1 MEEIIGIHGLT
12 RYTPNTITT
21 ANAFFEELAAIRSR
35 GYAIDNSEHERH
47 TRCVAVPILNE
58 QEGIEAAL
66 SVTGLAVELTAEE
79 SLHAIA
85 DVLAETARTIGRD
98 LGFFRRGA
106 KRNER
111 QRSA

>member
-1 MEEIIGIHGLT
+1 M
-12 RYTPNTITT
+12 
-21 ANAFFEELAAIRSR
+21 
-35 GYAIDNSEHERH
+35 
-47 TRCVAVPILNE
+47 PILNE

-98 LGFFRRGA
+98 LGFFREA